1 MRDGW
6 IFFITLHAFF
16 RGLRN
21 LAVSSAWVKLTKL
34 SGSRSLQPVAV
45 QDIIQSHI
53 NRYSNAWQHRWL
65 ACVRGAPMQGLPN
78 WVSGLCIAC
87 PAFIAA
93 MSIFHV
99 SIHTN
104 AQCKRN
110 QRQKVLLY
118 KKSIKKQINLNP
130 PFFFKSI
137 FFYPEW
143 LYYIQMSSL
152 YKQDQPSCSSLAQG
166 LCVSGLTFLV
176 FFFWGNMFER
186 CQKDTRL
193 FLLYHISCVKIWQ
206 VASSSVFLQ
215 MCYFN

>member
-1 MRDGW
+1 MTTAELKFLAWNLHVFHKELHIDGMFCLLISFKGMMRDGW

-130 PFFFKSI
+130 PFFF
-137 FFYPEW
+137 
-143 LYYIQMSSL
+143 
-152 YKQDQPSCSSLAQG
+152 
-166 LCVSGLTFLV
+166 
-176 FFFWGNMFER
+176 
-186 CQKDTRL
+186 
-193 FLLYHISCVKIWQ
+193 
-206 VASSSVFLQ
+206 
-215 MCYFN
+215 